1 MKRSIFY
8 FLFIITGLSS
18 CTKVVDV
25 DLRNAAPQLVIQG
38 NISDAPGPYTVTLNR
53 SVPYSSPN
61 IFPVVSGA
69 TVRIEDV
76 TAGVTNILTE
86 STPGTYITSTL
97 QGIQG
102 HTYNLSITAEG
113 KNYTATST
121 MPSPAPVFDS
131 LTFQHIATFGLLFIN
146 SVPNFQ
152 DQPGVENYYQFI
164 QNINGKA
171 PKQIFV
177 YDDRLSDGKY
187 MARQLFNDSAYIKVG
202 DTIQLEM
209 QCIDKNVF
217 NYFKELSGVDQNNG
231 QPVAPG
237 NPTSNIAGG
246 ALGYFSAHTSQKKKA
261 IAY

>member
-1 MKRSIFY
+1 MKRSIVH
-8 FLFIITGLSS
+8 FLFVAVVLLS
-18 CTKVVDV
+18 CTKVVEV
-25 DLRNAAPQLVIQG
+25 DLRDAAPQLVIQG
-38 NISDAPGPYTVTLNR
+38 DITDAPGPYIVTLNK

-69 TVRIEDV
+69 SVRIEDV

-86 STPGTYITSTL
+86 STPGTYITNTL
-97 QGIQG
+97 QGVQG
-102 HTYNLSITAEG
+102 HTYNLNIIAEG
-113 KNYTATST
+113 KNYTSTST

-152 DQPGVENYYQFI
+152 DPTGIENYYQFI

-177 YDDRLSDGKY
+177 YDDRLSDGRY
-187 MARQLFNDSAYIKVG
+187 MARQLFNDSDYVKVG

-231 QPVAPG
+231 QPVSPG
-237 NPTSNIAGG
+237 NPTSNIIGG
-246 ALGYFSAHTSQKKKA
+246 ALGYFSAHTSQKKKR